1 MRSWKFLIILSSAA
15 SALAVGLGAQAQAE
29 HADLLAL
36 LNNALNGIT

>member
-1 MRSWKFLIILSSAA
+1 MRRWKFLIILSSAA

-36 LNNALNGIT
+36 LSNALGGIT